1 MNWLNQVPI
10 PIPGAPNMTWAGWI
24 WIGCFL
30 VAGLSFI
37 RLCRHAFKAYH
48 ATDGA
53 DRPEKILAVGLVFQQ
68 LDSLAI
74 VAAGLTVGVLSV
86 TGPRVPAAPLNGR
99 PLAGLLF
106 LLALPALKAVQ
117 GLVAVRIHDAALKEL
132 KLKR

>member
-1 MNWLNQVPI
+1 MNWLDEFPLQV
-10 PIPGAPNMTWAGWI
+10 PGAPNLTWAAVI
-24 WIGCFL
+24 WFVGFG

-37 RLCRHAFKAYH
+37 RLCRHALKAYR

-86 TGPRVPAAPLNGR
+86 TGPRMSTPPLSGR
-99 PLAGLLF
+99 ALAGLLF

-132 KLKR
+132 QR